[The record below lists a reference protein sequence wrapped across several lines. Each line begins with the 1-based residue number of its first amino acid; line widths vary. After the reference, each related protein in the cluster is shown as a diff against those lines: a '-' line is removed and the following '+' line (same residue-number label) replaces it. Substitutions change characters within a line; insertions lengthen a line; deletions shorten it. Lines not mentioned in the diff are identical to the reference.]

1 MNSELKHFGV
11 LGMKWGKHKAKPI
24 KSSNPVEI
32 TLSTDG
38 RFYLH
43 DTPGVVLQANR
54 PFGRRDIDK
63 INKHRDKGLSTMEA
77 MTKTGLL
84 GSMSFINGQITGPQK
99 LEAYRRY
106 SKSVNKFNHR
116 ERTKALGFIS
126 GLLGASTALSIADAD
141 INDAKTAVY
150 AGIEVAAVGSIL
162 GYTGSKIAQKRAL
175 KSDKK
180 IIDDAERRYKRGEID
195 DIE

>member
-1 MNSELKHFGV
+1 
-11 LGMKWGKHKAKPI
+11 MKWGKRKAKPAKPI

-77 MTKTGLL
+77 MAKTGLL
-84 GSMSFINGQITGPQK
+84 GSMSFVNGQTTVP
-99 LEAYRRY
+99 
-106 SKSVNKFNHR
+106 
-116 ERTKALGFIS
+116 
-126 GLLGASTALSIADAD
+126 
-141 INDAKTAVY
+141 
-150 AGIEVAAVGSIL
+150 
-162 GYTGSKIAQKRAL
+162 QKRAL
-175 KSDKK
+175 KRDKK
-180 IIDDAERRYKRGEID
+180 TIDDVERSYKRGEID
-195 DIE
+195 DVD

>member
-1 MNSELKHFGV
+1 MNNELKHFGV

-84 GSMSFINGQITGPQK
+84 GTMSFIEGKATPNDK

-106 SKSVNKFNHR
+106 SKAVNKFNHR

-141 INDAKTAVY
+141 INDARTAVY
-150 AGIEVAAVGSIL
+150 AGVGVAAVGSIL
-162 GYTGSKIAQKRAL
+162 GYTGSKIAQKRSL

-180 IIDDAERRYKRGEID
+180 ILDDVERRYKRGEID
-195 DIE
+195 DID

>member
-1 MNSELKHFGV
+1 MHRDYDEERDDELYHYGKT
-11 LGMKWGKHKAKPI
+11 GMKWGHHI
-24 KSSNPVEI
+24 
-32 TLSTDG
+32 
-38 RFYLH
+38 Y
-43 DTPGVVLQANR
+43 
-54 PFGRRDIDK
+54 
-63 INKHRDKGLSTMEA
+63 A
-77 MTKTGLL
+77 M
-84 GSMSFINGQITGPQK
+84 
-99 LEAYRRY
+99 A
-106 SKSVNKFNHR
+106 
-116 ERTKALGFIS
+116 KALGFIS

-150 AGIEVAAVGSIL
+150 AGIGVAAVGSIL

>member
-1 MNSELKHFGV
+1 MSTELKYFGV

-54 PFGRRDIDK
+54 PFGRRD
-63 INKHRDKGLSTMEA
+63 
-77 MTKTGLL
+77 
-84 GSMSFINGQITGPQK
+84 
-99 LEAYRRY
+99 
-106 SKSVNKFNHR
+106 
-116 ERTKALGFIS
+116 
-126 GLLGASTALSIADAD
+126 
-141 INDAKTAVY
+141 
-150 AGIEVAAVGSIL
+150 
-162 GYTGSKIAQKRAL
+162 
-175 KSDKK
+175 KK